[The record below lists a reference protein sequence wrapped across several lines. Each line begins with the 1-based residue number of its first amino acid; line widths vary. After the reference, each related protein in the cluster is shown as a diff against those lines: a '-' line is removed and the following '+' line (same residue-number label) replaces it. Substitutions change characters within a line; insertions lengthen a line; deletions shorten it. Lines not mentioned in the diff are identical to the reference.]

1 MHVPTTP
8 LEMGSQEAGAMERE
22 RKASSAKPLLLF
34 LLLLQY
40 TQFAHGIR
48 VVRGM
53 INVPGTGNE
62 RDGCC
67 SPAEVMV
74 VVVVVV
80 TLDRGENLY
89 WWVCFVQVL
98 SLRFVFRSPLIHYFI
113 HLPNSGMVR
122 CCLPLPRGGIT
133 PTATARV
140 INLLHPQHS
149 SSSSSRILSW
159 LLYWLIHCQS
169 LTDWGMNDGGRRG
182 VGSCDLWLKYANGLV
197 NYRHA
202 L

>member
-8 LEMGSQEAGAMERE
+8 LEMGSQEAEAMERE
-22 RKASSAKPLLLF
+22 RKASSAKPLLLLF

-62 RDGCC
+62 RDGCR
-67 SPAEVMV
+67 SPAEVM

-89 WWVCFVQVL
+89 
-98 SLRFVFRSPLIHYFI
+98 
-113 HLPNSGMVR
+113 
-122 CCLPLPRGGIT
+122 
-133 PTATARV
+133 
-140 INLLHPQHS
+140 
-149 SSSSSRILSW
+149 
-159 LLYWLIHCQS
+159 
-169 LTDWGMNDGGRRG
+169 
-182 VGSCDLWLKYANGLV
+182 
-197 NYRHA
+197 
-202 L
+202 